1 MGSKQQEIGIIAGKI
16 WNYLNNKNDF
26 TEVLELKF
34 ELQLSNT
41 DLYLALGWLAREDK
55 IDFLVQENSLK
66 VKLK

>member
-1 MGSKQQEIGIIAGKI
+1 MNYKPQEIGLTAGRI

-26 TEVLELKF
+26 VEVLELKF
-34 ELQLSNT
+34 ELKLNNT

-55 IDFLVQENSLK
+55 IEFLVEDNSLK